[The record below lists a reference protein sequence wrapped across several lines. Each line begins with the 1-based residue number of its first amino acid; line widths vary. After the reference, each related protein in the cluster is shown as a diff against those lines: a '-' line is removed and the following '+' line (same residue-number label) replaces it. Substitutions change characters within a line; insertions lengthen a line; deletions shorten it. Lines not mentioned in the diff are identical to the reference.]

1 MTEIVLWVSVQ
12 ELCQCGGFTEQ
23 IIVEAVDHGIAQ
35 PADGDNIADWMFDAT
50 TAHWLRKAV
59 RLHHDLEIDWIA
71 ISMVVDLLQK
81 NEVLEQQSRRFEQQ
95 LNRFIN

>member
-59 RLHHDLEIDWIA
+59 RLIRSDILRLYESA
-71 ISMVVDLLQK
+71 LKVKLL
-81 NEVLEQQSRRFEQQ
+81 LGSCSPF
-95 LNRFIN
+95 NRLVALA

>member
-1 MTEIVLWVSVQ
+1 MAEIVMWVSVQ

-23 IIVEAVDHGIAQ
+23 IIIEAVDHGIAQ
-35 PADGDNIADWMFDAT
+35 PADGNNSADWRFDTAG
-50 TAHWLRKAV
+50 AHWLRKAV

-81 NEVLEQQSRRFEQQ
+81 NESLKRQSLAFEQQ
-95 LNRFIN
+95 LGRFIN

>member
-1 MTEIVLWVSVQ
+1 MTEIVLCVSVQ

-35 PADGDNIADWMFDAT
+35 PADGDNVADWMFDAT

-71 ISMVVDLLQK
+71 ISIVVDLLQK

>member
-1 MTEIVLWVSVQ
+1 MTEIILWVSVQ

-35 PADGDNIADWMFDAT
+35 PADVDNIADCIFDAT

-81 NEVLEQQSRRFEQQ
+81 NEVLEQQSRYFEQQ

>member
-1 MTEIVLWVSVQ
+1 MTEVVMWVSVR

-35 PADGDNIADWMFDAT
+35 PAGGNNSADWMFDTAG
-50 TAHWLRKAV
+50 AHWLRKAV

-71 ISMVVDLLQK
+71 ISMVVDLLQQ
-81 NEVLEQQSRRFEQQ
+81 NESLKRQSLAFEQQ
-95 LNRFIN
+95 LGRFID

>member
-1 MTEIVLWVSVQ
+1 
-12 ELCQCGGFTEQ
+12 
-23 IIVEAVDHGIAQ
+23 
-35 PADGDNIADWMFDAT
+35 MFDAT

-95 LNRFIN
+95 LNRFVN